1 MRWVLP
7 RILLSLGASL
17 SAQEKIVSGSATV
30 ELLPGWSI
38 ERVQRQAYQLAILNA
53 LQTNFPSHIAQAS
66 KYILQNRTTGSTAST
81 QTYFYLT
88 ADQYIGA
95 EWLQTTSTRY
105 ETSHEKGTWYIT
117 CKVKGRA
124 RPRTESPLPLDIRP
138 LRCRDTACFTLD
150 FKDGDPFHLYFRTPV
165 AGYLQ
170 IFWED
175 SGYIYRLLPYQNHR
189 LQAFPVRSDTT
200 YYFFAPAAG
209 NRTEAFWTDELLLTA
224 EAPEVL
230 HRLYVLFS
238 PYPLAAPPEK
248 YNAARGFHIIPLD
261 AFHDWLLSE
270 RLRND
275 KLAIR
280 ILDLSVRK

>member
-1 MRWVLP
+1 MRWALP
-7 RILLSLGASL
+7 FILFSLGASL

-38 ERVQRQAYQLAILNA
+38 ERAQRQAYQLAILNA

-88 ADQYIGA
+88 SDQYIGA
-95 EWLQTTSTRY
+95 EWLQTTSIRY

-124 RPRTESPLPLDIRP
+124 RPRTEPPLPLDIRP
-138 LRCRDTACFTLD
+138 LRCQDTACFTLD
-150 FKDGDPFHLYFRTPV
+150 FKDGDPLYLYFRTPV

-175 SGYIYRLLPYQNHR
+175 SGYVYRLLPYQNSR
-189 LQAFPVRSDTT
+189 LQAFSVRPDTT
-200 YYFFAPAAG
+200 YLFFAPATQ

-230 HRLYVLFS
+230 HRLYVLLS

-248 YNAARGFHIIPLD
+248 YDAARGFHIATLD

-275 KLAIR
+275 KLTIR